1 MKRAATFVA
10 ILATMFGLAAAPGAV
25 ASHAAAVHADSAVL
39 GPGGSVIVSGTVA
52 CVEGYRYIVST
63 TIRQRAGQQYNT
75 AMDSF
80 FGLQGTCAATGPQR
94 YSSGPLFGQGPFHPG
109 PASVSS
115 SATVCDSFSWFSD
128 CAGAQDLREVR
139 IAA

>member
-1 MKRAATFVA
+1 MKRAATSVA
-10 ILATMFGLAAAPGAV
+10 ILATILSLAAAPGAV
-25 ASHAAAVHADSAVL
+25 ATHAAEVNADSALL

-80 FGLQGTCAATGPQR
+80 FGQQGTCAATGPQR
-94 YSSGPLFGQGPFHPG
+94 YSSGPMFGQGPFHPG
-109 PASVSS
+109 PATVSS
-115 SATVCDSFSWFSD
+115 SATVCDSLNWFSD
-128 CAGAQDLREVR
+128 CAGAQDLREIR
-139 IAA
+139 ITA